1 MFKGNGFATCFS
13 FLVCLC
19 WGRGFCLG
27 SFFAGSLFFD
37 GQYGDVSNI
46 LQKHRKK
53 PSLLLTVVIYLG
65 HFRTLLAQLD
75 FLSAVNSP
83 YHVYFKKAR

>member
-1 MFKGNGFATCFS
+1 MFKGNGFATCLS
-13 FLVCLC
+13 FLVCLF

-46 LQKHRKK
+46 LQKQKK
-53 PSLLLTVVIYLG
+53 TLIAFNCRNLSGSL
-65 HFRTLLAQLD
+65 
-75 FLSAVNSP
+75 
-83 YHVYFKKAR
+83 